1 MEARRACGNERAK
14 TMKTIT
20 MSAQDFEALHETSME
35 WTQEI
40 WGEQIHDGRFHSS
53 TSTWDFN
60 HKYIYWY
67 ENYVSLMAA
76 RNILKKLDEQYAVLR
91 DEATGQWCL
100 TSTYQSIEWSR

>member
-1 MEARRACGNERAK
+1 
-14 TMKTIT
+14 MKTVT

-40 WGEQIHDGRFHSS
+40 WGDQIKEERFKASVG
-53 TSTWDFN
+53 TIDFN

-76 RNILKKLDEQYAVLR
+76 RNILKKLDEQFSVLV
-91 DEATGQWCL
+91 DEATGQWCM
-100 TSTYQSIEWSR
+100 TSTYQSLEWSR

>member
-1 MEARRACGNERAK
+1 
-14 TMKTIT
+14 

-40 WGEQIHDGRFHSS
+40 WAEQVKEERFVSS
-53 TSTWDFN
+53 SGTFDFN

-76 RNILKKLDEQYAVLR
+76 RNILKKLDEGYAVLR
-91 DEATGQWCL
+91 DETTGQWCM
-100 TSTYQSIEWSR
+100 TSTYQSVEWSR